1 MRRVTWA
8 RRLLVVLIVVVAVA
22 GCATS
27 YESVPRQSQR
37 PRARCLADPNE
48 TGTRPL
54 FFLFCVESP

>member
-1 MRRVTWA
+1 MRRVSWT
-8 RRLLVVLIVVVAVA
+8 RRLLLGILVAAVA

-27 YESVPRQSQR
+27 YQPPPRQSQA